1 MAHIV
6 SKKVNGKSYLYLYES
21 YREDG
26 KVKKRYLRY
35 LGPEEVLA

>member
-6 SKKVNGKSYLYLYES
+6 TKTIRGKNYLYLYES

-26 KVKKRYLRY
+26 KVKKRYVRY
-35 LGPEEVLA
+35 LGPEEVLT